1 MSTANVTEL
10 LCWRLDKHAQSQEG
24 LKFLS
29 FIAFMVYTQK
39 LNQQKSLGYLY
50 WDAEDMEEKGM
61 KLQTWS
67 KNCFSWWNLRLAPF
81 FLKHQFYQMAPK
93 TGKTAY
99 LICVYV
105 QEVCVNSS
113 KINH

>member
-1 MSTANVTEL
+1 
-10 LCWRLDKHAQSQEG
+10 
-24 LKFLS
+24 
-29 FIAFMVYTQK
+29 MVYTQK